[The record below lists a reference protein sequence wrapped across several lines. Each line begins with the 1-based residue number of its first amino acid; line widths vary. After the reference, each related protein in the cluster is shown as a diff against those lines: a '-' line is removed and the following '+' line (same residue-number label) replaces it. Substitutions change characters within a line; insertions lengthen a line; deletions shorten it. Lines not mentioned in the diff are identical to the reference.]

1 MAERLAMWA
10 WVGAAVL
17 ACVAGMV
24 NVVGYLGFE
33 HQAVS
38 HLTGTTSLLG
48 AAVAGGHGSLA
59 LPLLAV
65 LGAFV
70 AGAAISGWVIE
81 DATLRLGRRYGVILL
96 LESAVLCASVYFFE
110 RHNLLGGTFAAL
122 ACGLQNAM
130 ASTYSGS
137 VVRTSH
143 VSGMFTDL
151 GIFIG
156 QTLRGNAVPRRRLVL
171 CVTIITAFFVGGI
184 AGASLFPLL
193 AYRTLLVPAAIT
205 GVTGLSYVVYL
216 MVMPVRGET

>member
-1 MAERLAMWA
+1 MAERLATWA

-17 ACVAGMV
+17 AGVAGMV
-24 NVVGYLGFE
+24 NVVGFLGFE

-48 AAVAGGHGSLA
+48 AAVAGGDSR
-59 LPLLAV
+59 LAV
-65 LGAFV
+65 SILGVIAAFV
-70 AGAAISGWVIE
+70 TGAAISGWVIQ
-81 DATLRLGRRYGVILL
+81 DATLRLGRRYGVILM
-96 LESAVLCASVYFFE
+96 LESAVLCAAVLAFE
-110 RHNLLGGTFAAL
+110 RHSVLGGILAAL

-143 VSGMFTDL
+143 LSGMFTDL

-156 QTLRGNAVPRRRLVL
+156 QTLRGQAVPRRRLVL
-171 CVTIITAFFVGGI
+171 CVTIILAFFLGGI
-184 AGASLFPLL
+184 AGASLFPWL

-205 GVTGLSYVVYL
+205 GLTGLSYVAYRL
-216 MVMPVRGET
+216 AKQAKLPA